1 MRTPP
6 GGRNNE
12 NSVGIALLAK
22 PLRTCIRPIS
32 GEILVNF
39 SNFCDHL
46 ERRAVKQSNKFCN
59 PPCERALR
67 MFQIFDAC
75 LEKMK
80 KVACDSMVVSILTV
94 QYLWK
99 NYKHYFDLPAN

>member
-1 MRTPP
+1 MRTPL
-6 GGRNNE
+6 GGRNDE

-22 PLRTCIRPIS
+22 PLRTCIRPNS
-32 GEILVNF
+32 GELLVNF
-39 SNFCDHL
+39 SKFFDHL
-46 ERRAVKQSNKFCN
+46 DCRAVRQSHKFCN

-67 MFQIFDAC
+67 LFQIFYAC

-80 KVACDSMVVSILTV
+80 KIAWDSMAVSILIV
-94 QYLWK
+94 QSLWK